1 MSDNKKYYYM
11 KVKETFFDSEEMKIL
26 ESQKNGEKYQNF
38 YLKLCLLSLKADG
51 ALTFKGH
58 MPYDIQM
65 LSTVLRVDIDTVKTG
80 IEIFQK
86 LSLVDILDSG
96 EIYMTDIQSLIGK
109 SSTEAERIQKYRKSI
124 EDKKKCTNVQEM
136 LQDCTPEIEIEIEL
150 EKDID
155 KELNEK
161 VNKHK
166 HSKHKYGQYN
176 HVLLDDEQYNKLV
189 SSLGEKE
196 AQRMINTLDEGIEL
210 KGYTYKNHYLAIIKW
225 KQKENSN
232 YKIKTEEIKET
243 VLCSCHNKN
252 KGYESDVYYNKG
264 SVCPICILE
273 GKI

>member
-26 ESQKNGEKYQNF
+26 ESQKNGEKYQNL

-51 ALTFKGH
+51 ALTFKGQ

-124 EDKKKCTNVQEM
+124 EDKKKCTNVQQM
-136 LQDCTPEIEIEIEL
+136 LQECTPEIEIEID
-150 EKDID
+150 KDI
-155 KELNEK
+155 ELNK
-161 VNKHK
+161 NVNTHK
-166 HSKHKYGQYN
+166 SSKHKYGQYN

-232 YKIKTEEIKET
+232 FKTEEIKET